1 MYRLKKIMKTHEMSS
16 FLFLAALIFVVGCV
30 NPSFWQ
36 PTSILNCFND
46 SVVFTLLAV
55 GSAFVILTGEI
66 DVSVGAT
73 LGMSAAV
80 GATLLRDGSNWA
92 VAILAALAIGAVIGF
107 VNGFGVSVLQIPSL
121 IFTLGV
127 NGVVRG
133 LIYVFTKGAWVEN
146 LPAGFTRMSNTL
158 IAGQL
163 TTFYAAAILAVI
175 AGHLILTQTKKG
187 KYFIAVGDN
196 AAGATLVGIP
206 ASQTKI
212 TAYILS
218 GVFAA
223 AAGMIYTSRIG
234 FITPTAGNSY
244 EMKAIAACVLGG
256 ISLTGGQG
264 SLIGASIGAII
275 MSSIS
280 RILVFLGFSSDYD
293 NTITGILLITIV
305 VLNTVTQNRAI
316 LKNRHQILSAR
327 TVAGADKKGGVQ

>member
-1 MYRLKKIMKTHEMSS
+1 MNQMKKIIKSHEMSS
-16 FLFLAALIFVVGCV
+16 FLFLAALIFIVGCV
-30 NPSFWQ
+30 NPDFWQ

-80 GATLLRDGSNWA
+80 GATLLRDGTNWMA
-92 VAILAALAIGAVIGF
+92 AILAALAIGAVIGF
-107 VNGFGVSVLQIPSL
+107 VNGLGVSVLQIPSL

-133 LIYVFTKGAWVEN
+133 LIYVYTKGAWVEN
-146 LPAGFTRMSNTL
+146 LPAEYTRMSNTL

-163 TTFYAAAILAVI
+163 TAFYAVTILVVI
-175 AGHLILTQTKKG
+175 AGHLILTQTK
-187 KYFIAVGDN
+187 IM
-196 AAGATLVGIP
+196 
-206 ASQTKI
+206 
-212 TAYILS
+212 AYILS
-218 GVFAA
+218 GIFAA

-256 ISLTGGQG
+256 IALTGGQG

-305 VLNTVTQNRAI
+305 VINTVTQNRAI
-316 LKNRHQILSAR
+316 LKNRHHILSAR
-327 TVAGADKKGGVQ
+327 TAADADKKGGVQS

>member
-1 MYRLKKIMKTHEMSS
+1 MNQMKKIIKSHEMSS
-16 FLFLAALIFVVGCV
+16 FLFLAALIFIVGCV
-30 NPSFWQ
+30 NPDFWQ

-73 LGMSAAV
+73 L
-80 GATLLRDGSNWA
+80 LRDGTNWMA
-92 VAILAALAIGAVIGF
+92 AILAALAIGAVIGF
-107 VNGFGVSVLQIPSL
+107 VNGLGVSVLQIPSL

-133 LIYVFTKGAWVEN
+133 LIYVYTKGAWVEN
-146 LPAGFTRMSNTL
+146 LPAEYTRMSNTL

-163 TTFYAAAILAVI
+163 TAFYAVTILVVI

-212 TAYILS
+212 MAYILS
-218 GVFAA
+218 GIFAA

-256 ISLTGGQG
+256 IALTGGQG

-305 VLNTVTQNRAI
+305 VINTVTQNRAI
-316 LKNRHQILSAR
+316 LKNRHHILSAR
-327 TVAGADKKGGVQ
+327 TAADADKKGGVQS